1 MYQAAKEKQTSK
13 ILLPLLSTWKK
24 GTNHKWGGKGV
35 TRQNGS
41 YETKTKTIIKTNTT
55 IDTETKQIWKRGTSH
70 KWGGRCFNFVLCARR
85 RGYMRQVKDKHK
97 HKDKQRKKRPGI
109 GKPQMGRGKIQY
121 NSNTNTKRD
130 AKKTLML
137 ENIRHGGGVNLSQNS
152 NRDR

>member
-1 MYQAAKEKQTSK
+1 M
-13 ILLPLLSTWKK
+13 LPLLSTWKK

-41 YETKTKTIIKTNTT
+41 HETKTKTIINTNTT
-55 IDTETKQIWKRGTSH
+55 IDAETKQIWKKGTSH
-70 KWGGRCFNFVLCARR
+70 KWGGRGFNYDLCARGR
-85 RGYMRQVKDKHK
+85 MRQIKEK
-97 HKDKQRKKRPGI
+97 HKDKQREKRPGK